1 MKYYKSKFSIY
12 YIVTIILF
20 IISKNILHYSNNN
33 NKIGIQI
40 QIIFSYWTKY
50 CEIFI
55 KTIKLATV
63 ILNSTHVPFLNTIFS
78 TIVNLSNNNIS
89 KYYE

>member
-40 QIIFSYWTKY
+40 HNHF
-50 CEIFI
+50 F
-55 KTIKLATV
+55 
-63 ILNSTHVPFLNTIFS
+63 ILNKILW
-78 TIVNLSNNNIS
+78 NIY
-89 KYYE
+89 KNY

>member
-1 MKYYKSKFSIY
+1 MKYYKLKFSIY

-50 CEIFI
+50 CEIC
-55 KTIKLATV
+55 K
-63 ILNSTHVPFLNTIFS
+63 N
-78 TIVNLSNNNIS
+78 
-89 KYYE
+89 Y